1 MSEANFH
8 QQLAELAQS
17 WFALAQSS
25 IRWRDRITPTQ
36 TLAHQPADVR
46 GVLACAVELA
56 KLLDSHPEARKALP
70 DLAGQPK
77 ELPMPDSP
85 QIAQADIDAAWQLVM
100 AVAPQLATDPCLL
113 MRDGNLSA
121 VAMQAL
127 QTRLTL
133 RLRLD
138 AEVVPVRR
146 DWVQAVTALSRSAQQ
161 LADAQQAVQVV
172 GALAPVAHTPA
183 QTVRPV
189 LDGSA
194 PDAGAG
200 AARPA
205 PSQQPAQPVQG

>member
-1 MSEANFH
+1 MKSTTPQRLALCHFFAHGPVEVDVGGLIGGPKMRRVFADPLGHAHAASAAAERAAN
-8 QQLAELAQS
+8 AAWRAVQS
-17 WFALAQSS
+17 
-25 IRWRDRITPTQ
+25 
-36 TLAHQPADVR
+36 
-46 GVLACAVELA
+46 
-56 KLLDSHPEARKALP
+56 
-70 DLAGQPK
+70 PK
-77 ELPMPDSP
+77 TPMPDSP

-183 QTVRPV
+183 QTVRQV

-205 PSQQPAQPVQG
+205 SGQQPAQPVQG

>member
-1 MSEANFH
+1 MS
-8 QQLAELAQS
+8 
-17 WFALAQSS
+17 
-25 IRWRDRITPTQ
+25 
-36 TLAHQPADVR
+36 
-46 GVLACAVELA
+46 
-56 KLLDSHPEARKALP
+56 
-70 DLAGQPK
+70 
-77 ELPMPDSP
+77 DSP
-85 QIAQADIDAAWQLVM
+85 QIAQADIDAAWQLVL
-100 AVAPQLATDPCLL
+100 AIAPQMATDPFLP
-113 MRDGNLSA
+113 MKDGILSA

-127 QTRLTL
+127 QARLTL

-146 DWVQAVTALSRSAQQ
+146 DWVQAVTALSHSAQQ
-161 LADAQQAVQVV
+161 LADAQQAVQVA
-172 GALAPVAHTPA
+172 GALAPSVHTPA